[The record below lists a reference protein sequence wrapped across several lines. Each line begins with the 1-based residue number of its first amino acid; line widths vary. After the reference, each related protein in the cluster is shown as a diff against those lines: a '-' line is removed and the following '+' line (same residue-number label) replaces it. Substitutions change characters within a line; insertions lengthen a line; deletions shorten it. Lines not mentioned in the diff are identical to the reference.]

1 MRGEGQDS
9 DQSVL
14 DCSGP
19 WILAAIK
26 EVPNDFEV
34 PCCAGCVHT
43 DGTVSDGKHS
53 HKNGGS
59 FVAPSA

>member
-1 MRGEGQDS
+1 M
-9 DQSVL
+9 L